1 MTSRGQKIAAACALA
16 CGLTAGFE
24 GLRTHPYVDPGNH
37 RTLTVCFGDTEVE
50 MRSYTPEECQMLLET
65 RQQRDYAPG
74 VLKCVPGLADK
85 REAFAASIDFAYNLG
100 VNTFCRSASAREFN
114 AGHWKAGCDQFLA
127 YNGIV
132 TKTPFRGAV
141 SVRRLKDGR
150 YFDVLRGLERRREA
164 ERSLCLRS
172 AS

>member
-1 MTSRGQKIAAACALA
+1 MASRGQKIAAACALA

-37 RTLTVCFGDTEVE
+37 RTLTVCFGDTQVE

-85 REAFAASIDFAYNLG
+85 REAFAASVDGAYNAG
-100 VNTFCRSASAREFN
+100 VSAFCRSPMAQRFN
-114 AGHWKAGCDQFLA
+114 RSDWTGGCNAFRTWHTMPGTSVH
-127 YNGIV
+127 NGL
-132 TKTPFRGAV
+132 
-141 SVRRLKDGR
+141 VRRR
-150 YFDVLRGLERRREA
+150 NAEA
-164 ERSLCLRS
+164 TLCLKAVR
-172 AS
+172 